1 MPRSIIIVD
10 NSHLTANNNFP
21 PQFPLFSLLFSINN
35 KLLSFTNPSILTDL
49 KTMQNFLLLF
59 YFTQPGFGG
68 DFLFSLT
75 NVRQRPILPRFSII
89 QFYFTRNRRFLK
101 PPRPLPSSIPFFQ
114 QLKHLYLSPDRKSTN
129 FLLPIDTPRLSNPDN
144 SQDFIFYFNLSRTKT
159 ILH

>member
-21 PQFPLFSLLFSINN
+21 PQFPLFSLPFSINN

-68 DFLFSLT
+68 IFLFSLT

-89 QFYFTRNRRFLK
+89 QLYFTKKQTFFEAPKTPSELNSL
-101 PPRPLPSSIPFFQ
+101 LPTTKAFIPFSRPKINKF
-114 QLKHLYLSPDRKSTN
+114 STS
-129 FLLPIDTPRLSNPDN
+129 D
-144 SQDFIFYFNLSRTKT
+144 
-159 ILH
+159 